1 MEKLRVIAI
10 AAQTLDGFIA
20 RDSEQPANWSSRE
33 DKKSFAAATKDS
45 GVVVMGRKTFD
56 TIKKPLPSRLNLVL
70 TSTPNKFVT
79 IPDLLEFVDDSPPEV
94 IQGLKG
100 RGFESVFVI
109 GGAQTYT
116 EFLKY
121 QLLNELWITI
131 EPLVF
136 GEGISIFTEPFYN
149 VQSFLSQV
157 VQLSEETIQL
167 RYRLI
172 YGH

>member
-1 MEKLRVIAI
+1 MERPKVIAI

-56 TIKKPLPSRLNLVL
+56 TIGRPLPSRLNIVL
-70 TSTPNKFVT
+70 TSTPDKFTTV
-79 IPDLLEFVDDSPPEV
+79 PDILEFTNVNPPGI
-94 IQGLKG
+94 IQSLRK
-100 RGFESVFVI
+100 RSFESVFVI

-116 EFLKY
+116 EFLRA
-121 QLLNELWITI
+121 QLLDELWITI

-136 GEGISIFTEPFYN
+136 GQGISIFTKPFYN
-149 VQSFLSQV
+149 VESSLVKV
-157 VQLSEETIQL
+157 VPLNDQTIQL
-167 RYRLI
+167 RYRLT
-172 YGH
+172 YGS